1 MFVRACVCVCLFA
14 CLFACLCVCVC
25 PLLAYASSACPC
37 ACHATVVP
45 VQGGRRSHQA
55 PVYVRALFDYNA
67 DEDAWMPCV
76 NGGTSFAKGDILEV
90 FALTIMERQSVCA
103 RVCVRACV
111 CVRVCACVC
120 RSLPSPFPLSVPIP
134 NVHACAWLRSWIK
147 PTTSGG
153 KRESAAMRC
162 VMFFFFFFFVL
173 FFSFGPL
180 HQAVRPVC
188 MGCACMRRQQ
198 GSSQQVVVLSHPA
211 FSAVK

>member
-120 RSLPSPFPLSVPIP
+120 RSLPSPFPLSVPTP
-134 NVHACAWLRSWIK
+134 NVHARAWRRSWIK

-162 VMFFFFFFFVL
+162 VIFFFI
-173 FFSFGPL
+173 FSFSFLLDRFTRPFGL
-180 HQAVRPVC
+180 SAWAVP
-188 MGCACMRRQQ
+188 ACVDSREAA
-198 GSSQQVVVLSHPA
+198 SKWLFCHTLPSLL
-211 FSAVK
+211 

>member
-1 MFVRACVCVCLFA
+1 MAKNPRKLALDIIPAEVSGWPLCLCVRVSVCVCLHV
-14 CLFACLCVCVC
+14 CLHVCVCVC

-111 CVRVCACVC
+111 CVRVCVCVC
-120 RSLPSPFPLSVPIP
+120 VR
-134 NVHACAWLRSWIK
+134 AC
-147 PTTSGG
+147 
-153 KRESAAMRC
+153 E
-162 VMFFFFFFFVL
+162 
-173 FFSFGPL
+173 
-180 HQAVRPVC
+180 AVRALLVFASALAL
-188 MGCACMRRQQ
+188 GLVRQRDARKHA
-198 GSSQQVVVLSHPA
+198 HPPLR
-211 FSAVK
+211 